1 MAYVRQHGNQLAI
14 VHGARDPSTGKVE
27 QQVLFTLYSRAEAL
41 EALGRGSSGGERV
54 FQSLLTHHNSHIRFD
69 WGRINAEI
77 ESRLDVLP
85 EDYPYR
91 AEKLRGRLRADL
103 VALTRQLLL
112 SDPQMLVSSADLI
125 REQRR
130 ELEYLNELIAWR
142 LSQCEPKE
150 TEWNR
155 DNPYFWRYRM
165 QGTELPPEADE
176 RIDMLFEKGDHDQ
189 VEALARL
196 FLDCFPDYADGHNY
210 LGLVALERD
219 RLEEAAEH
227 FQRTM
232 EVGRGLF
239 PKRLA
244 RSHYWVDLS
253 TRPYMRGKRN
263 LALTLNRLGRYE
275 EALALCERLE
285 EECGDDLTAGAYRAD
300 IYLNLGRWEEAR
312 QQALHVIGL
321 WPELAFPAAFAS
333 YELGDRAAA
342 LRWFLYGALCQPRSA
357 RMLVG
362 RADRARPQSYRAA
375 RDHNAGVDAL
385 QNMAGYLA
393 GRSKAARAFFQR
405 ILGDP
410 QVVALVSELDALE
423 ARETGERREGRR
435 DTFDRINLM
444 RSEEFA
450 AAQAAGLSHLAP

>member
-1 MAYVRQHGNQLAI
+1 MPYVRQHGNQLAI

-27 QQVLFTLYSRAEAL
+27 QQVLFTLYSQAEAL

-54 FQSLLTHHNSHIRFD
+54 FQSLLFHHHPHLRFD

-130 ELEYLNELIAWR
+130 ELQYLGELITWR
-142 LSQCEPKE
+142 LSQCEAKE
-150 TEWNR
+150 NEWNR
-155 DNPYFWRYRM
+155 DNPYCWRHRM
-165 QGTELPPEADE
+165 QGSELPPEGDE
-176 RIDMLFEKGDHDQ
+176 RIGSLFDKGDYDQ

-210 LGLVALERD
+210 LGLVALERE

-227 FQRTM
+227 FRRTI

-239 PKRLA
+239 PRRLA
-244 RSHYWVDLS
+244 RAHYWVDLS
-253 TRPYMRGKRN
+253 TRPYMRGMRN
-263 LALTLNRLGRYE
+263 LALALNRLGRYDE
-275 EALALCERLE
+275 SLALCDQLE
-285 EECGDDLTAGAYRAD
+285 AECGDDLTASAYRAD
-300 IYLNLGRWEEAR
+300 ILLNLGRYEEAR
-312 QQALHVIGL
+312 QQALRVVEL
-321 WPELAFPAAFAS
+321 WPDLAFPAAFAS
-333 YELGDRAAA
+333 YELGDRPAA
-342 LRWFLYGALCQPRSA
+342 LHWFLFGALGQPRSA
-357 RMLVG
+357 RMLVRRG
-362 RADRARPQSYRAA
+362 ARGRPQTHDEV
-375 RDHNAGVDAL
+375 RDHSAGVAAL
-385 QNMAGYLA
+385 QNMAGHLA
-393 GRSKAARAFFQR
+393 RQSKAARAFFQR

-410 QVVALVSELDALE
+410 RVMALSAELEALSARE
-423 ARETGERREGRR
+423 ARERRAGQREA
-435 DTFDRINLM
+435 FDRIRLM
-444 RSEEFA
+444 RSTEFA
-450 AAQAAGLSHLAP
+450 AEQAAGLAHLVA